1 MKKSVICI
9 ALAAVT
15 LAACNN
21 TEKEAR
27 ARLNNAKSMYERNE
41 LFAAKSEID
50 SIRALYPKEFKVLK
64 EGLSLMRMVEMK
76 EAERNIL
83 ANPFKRFEDMQ
94 MLRHTKTL
102 GVVQVD
108 DAVWKK
114 LTKEEKA
121 EMERICDQK
130 LAEYFEMM
138 G

>member
-64 EGLSLMRMVEMK
+64 DGLSLMRMVEMK
-76 EAERNIL
+76 EAERNIAFATAL
-83 ANPFKRFEDMQ
+83 FPSRQKKRKD
-94 MLRHTKTL
+94 
-102 GVVQVD
+102 
-108 DAVWKK
+108 
-114 LTKEEKA
+114 
-121 EMERICDQK
+121 
-130 LAEYFEMM
+130 
-138 G
+138 

>member
-50 SIRALYPKEFKVLK
+50 SIRKNSKY
-64 EGLSLMRMVEMK
+64 
-76 EAERNIL
+76 
-83 ANPFKRFEDMQ
+83 
-94 MLRHTKTL
+94 
-102 GVVQVD
+102 
-108 DAVWKK
+108 
-114 LTKEEKA
+114 
-121 EMERICDQK
+121 
-130 LAEYFEMM
+130 
-138 G
+138 

>member
-1 MKKSVICI
+1 MQTGTIKINNMKKSVICI

-76 EAERNIL
+76 EAERNIAFL
-83 ANPFKRFEDMQ
+83 RQPYSHQDRRSGRTEKGIRF
-94 MLRHTKTL
+94 
-102 GVVQVD
+102 
-108 DAVWKK
+108 
-114 LTKEEKA
+114 
-121 EMERICDQK
+121 
-130 LAEYFEMM
+130 
-138 G
+138 

>member
-76 EAERNIL
+76 EAEY
-83 ANPFKRFEDMQ
+83 RF
-94 MLRHTKTL
+94 LRQPYSNQNRRSGRT
-102 GVVQVD
+102 
-108 DAVWKK
+108 
-114 LTKEEKA
+114 EKGI
-121 EMERICDQK
+121 R
-130 LAEYFEMM
+130 F
-138 G
+138 

>member
-21 TEKEAR
+21 TEKAR

-76 EAERNIL
+76 EAERNIAFCDSL
-83 ANPFKRFEDMQ
+83 IPIKTEEAEGLKKRIRF
-94 MLRHTKTL
+94 
-102 GVVQVD
+102 
-108 DAVWKK
+108 
-114 LTKEEKA
+114 
-121 EMERICDQK
+121 
-130 LAEYFEMM
+130 
-138 G
+138 